1 MALFRREAIAG
12 RGQALDGAVSLA
24 VPLSWQIIGALL
36 FAAVAGAA
44 LFLTLAQ
51 TDRVLALE
59 TTIGDDG
66 RAVAILPQS
75 DAALLPAG
83 ACGTVTFPGDTV
95 AMRACTTSGEPA
107 ASHLLASGDVV
118 IGQAIRLHLPDPD
131 PAPAGARGTT
141 RFVIGRESLWASL
154 TR

>member
-1 MALFRREAIAG
+1 MTLFRREAMAG

-24 VPLSWQIIGALL
+24 VPLSWQIVGALL

-59 TTIGDDG
+59 TTIASDG

-75 DAALLPAG
+75 DAALLPSD
-83 ACGTVTFPGDTV
+83 ACGSVTFSGDAV
-95 AMRACTTSGEPA
+95 ATRACATSGEPA

-118 IGQAIRLHLPDPD
+118 IGQAVRLRLPE
-131 PAPAGARGTT
+131 PAPAGARGTA

>member
-1 MALFRREAIAG
+1 MALFRREAMAG

-24 VPLSWQIIGALL
+24 VPLSWQIVGGLL
-36 FAAVAGAA
+36 FAAVTGGV

-59 TTIGDDG
+59 TVVANDG

-75 DAALLPAG
+75 DAAALPAD
-83 ACGTVTFPGDTV
+83 ACGTLTFTGNPIEL
-95 AMRACTTSGEPA
+95 RACA
-107 ASHLLASGDVV
+107 ADRDGAAPRALASGDVV
-118 IGQAIRLHLPDPD
+118 TGHALILRIPE
-131 PAPAGARGTT
+131 PAPAGAHGIV